1 MNLLVSDFDGSFF
14 DDNYKE
20 NINLIKKINNYDF
33 VIATGRN
40 YKSLKKDLKIK
51 CEYYICNDGGYILNN
66 KKRIIYT
73 NNFNDDVIKLIY
85 ERLKNLDYN
94 DYFFDYILNQS
105 KKLKSEVNKLSIRI
119 KDNNAIKDMKYLI
132 DSVDSVYAY
141 LSENW
146 INILP
151 INSNKETAID
161 FLLKDN
167 TYEKIITIGNDENDK
182 GMIKKFNG
190 YLITNKKI
198 KNGIKSFIDLKNIL

>member
-40 YKSLKKDLKIK
+40 YKSLKKDLKTK

-66 KKRIIYT
+66 KKRIIYI

-85 ERLKNLDYN
+85 ERLKKLDYN

-105 KKLKSEVNKLSIRI
+105 KKLKSGVNKLSIRI

-141 LSENW
+141 VSENW

-151 INSNKETAID
+151 INSNKETAIE

-198 KNGIKSFIDLKNIL
+198 KNGIKSFIDLKKFL

>member
-14 DDNYKE
+14 DNNYRE

-33 VIATGRN
+33 IIATGRN

-85 ERLKNLDYN
+85 ERLKKLDYN

-105 KKLKSEVNKLSIRI
+105 KKLKSGVNKLSIRI
-119 KDNNAIKDMKYLI
+119 KDNNAIKDMNYLI

-151 INSNKETAID
+151 INSNKETAIE
-161 FLLKDN
+161 FLLKNN

-190 YLITNKKI
+190 YLITDRKI
-198 KNGIKSFIDLKNIL
+198 ENGIKSFIDLKNIL